1 MQGARVATSA
11 QPCLVTSMP
20 YTSTRDETSIW
31 DRRTRAVG
39 RTLIA
44 ALAAGLFTTACD
56 TSDMLDVQAP
66 NSVPVDIYTDPAFAT
81 LMVNS
86 VIGDFECAFNSFVVA
101 EGLATDELH
110 DSALNNGNWN
120 MDRRDNAFTSGF
132 YGTNSCTTVTGIYT
146 PLSTARGEADL
157 AIERLSGWTAAQVPN
172 IKTLEAQANLY
183 AGFSY
188 AALGMAMCQAAF
200 DRGPLVNQLG
210 IFALAEQRFTAA
222 IAAAQAASLTNVL
235 NAAYAGRARVRL
247 YQHNNAGAIADAQLV
262 PAGFV
267 FNAAMDATN
276 PRRFNRIYTA
286 ISTSGALTVEP
297 TARALTTETG
307 QVDPR
312 SATIRLNTA
321 PADGLNQIYI
331 PTKYNAATLTAGQS
345 IPLPITRYAEAQL
358 ILAEAQGGASAVNV
372 INTMRAAAN
381 LNPYTGPTD
390 ATSIKALIASERQRV
405 LFLEGYRAF
414 DIERL
419 NLPLVPAVGS
429 PYLQGGV
436 YGGTVCFPVPDIEKN
451 NNPNIVAA
459 EIITGVR
466 GEFTPP

>member
-1 MQGARVATSA
+1 LLAT
-11 QPCLVTSMP
+11 
-20 YTSTRDETSIW
+20 
-31 DRRTRAVG
+31 
-39 RTLIA
+39 
-44 ALAAGLFTTACD
+44 LAAGVFATACD
-56 TSDMLDVQAP
+56 TSGMLDVKAP
-66 NSVPVDIYTDPAFAT
+66 NSVPVDIYDNPAFAT

-86 VIGDFECAFNSFVVA
+86 VIGDFECAFGSFVVA

-132 YGTNSCTTVTGIYT
+132 YGVNSCTTVTGIYT
-146 PLSTARGEADL
+146 PLSTARGEADA
-157 AIERLSGWTAAQVPN
+157 AIKRLSEWTPAQVPN
-172 IKTLEAQANLY
+172 IKALEAQANLY

-200 DRGPLVNQLG
+200 DKGPLVNQLG
-210 IFALAEQRFTAA
+210 MFALAEQRFTAA
-222 IAAAQAASLTNVL
+222 IAAAQAASLPNVL

-247 YQHNNAGAIADAQLV
+247 YQRNAAGAIADAQLV

-276 PRRFNRIYTA
+276 ARRFNHIFTA
-286 ISTSGALTVEP
+286 ISTSGALTVET
-297 TARALTTETG
+297 TARALATETG

-312 SATIRLNTA
+312 SAMIRLNTA

-331 PTKYNAATLTAGQS
+331 PAKYNAATLAAGQS
-345 IPLPITRYAEAQL
+345 IPQPITRYAEAQL
-358 ILAEAQGGASAVNV
+358 ILAEAQGGASAVSV
-372 INTMRAAAN
+372 INTMRAAASV
-381 LNPYTGPTD
+381 NPYTGPTD
-390 ATSIKALIASERQRV
+390 AASITALIANERQRV
-405 LFLEGYRAF
+405 LFLEGFRAY

-429 PYLQGGV
+429 AYLQGGV

-451 NNPNIVAA
+451 NNPNIVAS

>member
-1 MQGARVATSA
+1 
-11 QPCLVTSMP
+11 MP
-20 YTSTRDETSIW
+20 YTSTRDETVTW
-31 DRRTRAVG
+31 YRRARAVG
-39 RTLIA
+39 RTLLA
-44 ALAAGLFTTACD
+44 TLAAGLLTTACD

-66 NSVPVDIYTDPAFAT
+66 NSVPVDIYADPAFAT

-86 VIGDFECAFNSFVVA
+86 VIGDFECAFGSFVVA
-101 EGLATDELH
+101 EGLLTDEFH
-110 DSALNNGNWN
+110 DASLNNGNWN
-120 MDRRDNAFTSGF
+120 MDRRDNSFTSGF
-132 YGTNSCTTVTGIYT
+132 YGTNSCTTVTGVYT
-146 PLSTARGEADL
+146 PLSTARGEADA
-157 AIERLSGWTAAQVPN
+157 AIERLKGWTSAQVPN
-172 IKTLEAQANLY
+172 INTLTAQANLY

-200 DRGPLVNQLG
+200 DKGPLVNQLG

-247 YQHNNAGAIADAQLV
+247 YQRNNAGAIADAQLV

-276 PRRFNRIYTA
+276 PRRFNHIYTP
-286 ISTSGALTVEP
+286 ISTSGSLTVE
-297 TARALTTETG
+297 TTSRALTTETG

-321 PADGLNQIYI
+321 PADGLNQIWI
-331 PTKYNAATLTAGQS
+331 PVKFNAATLAAGQA
-345 IPLPITRYAEAQL
+345 IPQPITRYAEAQL
-358 ILAEAQGGASAVNV
+358 ILAEAQGGTAAVNI
-372 INTMRAAAN
+372 INTMRAAVS

-390 ATSIKALIASERQRV
+390 ATSIKNLIASERQRV
-405 LFLEGYRAF
+405 LFAEGFRAF
-414 DIERL
+414 DVERF
-419 NLPLVPAVGS
+419 NLAPVPAVGS
-429 PYLQGGV
+429 AYLQGGV
-436 YGGTVCFPVPDIEKN
+436 YGGTVCFPLPDIEKN
-451 NNPNIVAA
+451 NNPNIVAS

>member
-1 MQGARVATSA
+1 MR
-11 QPCLVTSMP
+11 
-20 YTSTRDETSIW
+20 YTSTRDETFIW
-31 DRRTRAVG
+31 YRRTRAVR

-44 ALAAGLFTTACD
+44 TLAAGLFTTACN

-66 NSVPVDIYTDPAFAT
+66 NSVPVDIYADPAFAT

-86 VIGDFECAFNSFVVA
+86 VIGDFECAFGSFVVA

-132 YGTNSCTTVTGIYT
+132 YGTNSCTTVTGVYT
-146 PLSTARGEADL
+146 PLSTARGEADA
-157 AIERLSGWTAAQVPN
+157 AIERLSGWTVAQVPN

-183 AGFSY
+183 SGFSY

-200 DRGPLVNQLG
+200 DKGPLVNQLG

-247 YQHNNAGAIADAQLV
+247 YQHNTAGAIADAQLV

-276 PRRFNRIYTA
+276 ARRFNHIYSA
-286 ISTSGALTVEP
+286 ISTSGALTVET

-321 PADGLNQIYI
+321 PADGLNQIWI

-345 IPLPITRYAEAQL
+345 IPQPITRYAEAQL
-358 ILAEAQGGASAVNV
+358 ILAEAQGGTSAANI
-372 INTMRAAAN
+372 INTMRAAVS
-381 LNPYTGPTD
+381 LTPYTGPTD
-390 ATSIKALIASERQRV
+390 AASIKALIASERQRV
-405 LFLEGYRAF
+405 LFLEGVRAF

-429 PYLQGGV
+429 AYLQGGV

-451 NNPNIVAA
+451 NNSNVVAA

>member
-1 MQGARVATSA
+1 
-11 QPCLVTSMP
+11 MP
-20 YTSTRDETSIW
+20 HTSTRDETFTRY
-31 DRRTRAVG
+31 RRTHVVRRALVA
-39 RTLIA
+39 T
-44 ALAAGLFTTACD
+44 LAASLFATACD
-56 TSDMLDVQAP
+56 TSDLLDVQVP
-66 NSVPVDIYTDPAFAT
+66 NSVPDDIYANPAFAT

-86 VIGDFECAFNSFVVA
+86 VIGDFECAFGSFVVA
-101 EGLATDELH
+101 EGLLTDELH

-120 MDRRDNAFTSGF
+120 MDRRDNSFTSGF
-132 YGTNSCTTVTGIYT
+132 YGTNSCTTVTGVYT
-146 PLSTARGEADL
+146 PLSTARGEADA
-157 AIERLSGWTAAQVPN
+157 AIKRLSEWTVAQVPN
-172 IKTLEAQANLY
+172 IKALEAQANLY
-183 AGFSY
+183 SGFSY
-188 AALGMAMCQAAF
+188 ATLGMAMCQAAF
-200 DRGPLVNQLG
+200 DKGPLVNQLG
-210 IFALAEQRFTAA
+210 MFALAEQRFTAA

-276 PRRFNRIYTA
+276 ARRYNHIYTA
-286 ISTSGALTVEP
+286 ISTSGVLTVET

-312 SATIRLNTA
+312 SATVRLNTA
-321 PADGLNQIYI
+321 PADGLNQIFI
-331 PTKYNAATLTAGQS
+331 PTKYNAATLAAGQA
-345 IPLPITRYAEAQL
+345 IPQPITRYAEAQL
-358 ILAEAQGGASAVNV
+358 ILAEAQGGAAAVNI
-372 INTMRAAAN
+372 INTMRAAVN

-390 ATSIKALIASERQRV
+390 AASIRGLIASERQRV

-436 YGGTVCFPVPDIEKN
+436 YGGTVCFPLPDIEKN

-459 EIITGVR
+459 DIISGVR

>member
-1 MQGARVATSA
+1 MK
-11 QPCLVTSMP
+11 
-20 YTSTRDETSIW
+20 
-31 DRRTRAVG
+31 
-39 RTLIA
+39 RTLLA
-44 ALAAGLFTTACD
+44 TLAAAVVSACS
-56 TSDMLDVQAP
+56 TSDMLDVQVP
-66 NSVPVDIYTDPAFAT
+66 NSVPDDIYDNPAFAT

-86 VIGDFECAFNSFVVA
+86 VIGDFECAFGSFVAA
-101 EGLATDELH
+101 EGLLTDELH

-132 YGTNSCTTVTGIYT
+132 YGTNSCTTVTGVYT
-146 PLSTARGEADL
+146 PLSTARGEADA

-183 AGFSY
+183 SGFSY

-200 DRGPLVNQLG
+200 DKGPLVDQLG
-210 IFALAEQRFTAA
+210 MFALAEERFTAA
-222 IAAAQAASLTNVL
+222 IAAAQAASLPNVL

-247 YQHNNAGAIADAQLV
+247 YQHNNAGAAADAQLV

-267 FNAAMDATN
+267 FNATTDAGN
-276 PRRFNRIYTA
+276 ARRYNRIYTA

-307 QVDPR
+307 QADPR
-312 SATIRLNTA
+312 AAMIRLNTA
-321 PADGLNQIYI
+321 PADGLNQIWI
-331 PTKYNAATLTAGQS
+331 PTKYNAATLAAGQS

-358 ILAEAQGGASAVNV
+358 ILAEAQGGASAVSI
-372 INTMRAAAN
+372 INAMRAAAG
-381 LNPYTGPTD
+381 LNPYTGATD
-390 ATSIKALIASERQRV
+390 ATSIRALIASERQRV
-405 LFLEGYRAF
+405 LFLEGFRAF

-436 YGGTVCFPVPDIEKN
+436 YGGTVCFPLPDIETN
-451 NNPNIVAA
+451 NNPNIVAS

-466 GEFTPP
+466 GEITPP

>member
-1 MQGARVATSA
+1 MVRRS
-11 QPCLVTSMP
+11 LV
-20 YTSTRDETSIW
+20 
-31 DRRTRAVG
+31 
-39 RTLIA
+39 A
-44 ALAAGLFTTACD
+44 ALAANLVLTACS
-56 TSDMLDVQAP
+56 TSDLLDVQVP
-66 NSVPVDIYTDPAFAT
+66 NSVPDGIFDNPAFAT

-86 VIGDFECAFNSFVVA
+86 VIGDFECAFGSFVVA
-101 EGLATDELH
+101 EGLLTDELH

-132 YGTNSCTTVTGIYT
+132 YGTNSCTTVTGVYT
-146 PLSTARGEADL
+146 PLSTARGEADA
-157 AIERLSGWTAAQVPN
+157 AIKRLGGWTVAQVPN
-172 IKTLEAQANLY
+172 IALLTAQANLY

-200 DRGPLVNQLG
+200 DKGPLVNQMG
-210 IFALAEQRFTAA
+210 MFALAEQRFTAA
-222 IAAAQAASLTNVL
+222 ITAAQAASATNVL

-247 YQHNNAGAIADAQLV
+247 YQKNMQGAIADATLV

-267 FNAAMDATN
+267 FNAAMDAGN
-276 PRRFNRIYTA
+276 ARRFNHIFTA

-297 TARALTTETG
+297 TARALATETG

-312 SATIRLNTA
+312 AAMIRLNTA
-321 PADGLNQIYI
+321 PADGLNQIWI
-331 PTKYNAATLTAGQS
+331 PAKYNAATLAAGQA
-345 IPLPITRYAEAQL
+345 IPQPITRYAEAQL
-358 ILAEAQGGASAVNV
+358 ILAEAQGGASAVGI
-372 INTMRAAAN
+372 INTLRAAAS
-381 LNPYTGPTD
+381 LNPYTGATD
-390 ATSIKALIASERQRV
+390 AASITALIASERQRV
-405 LFLEGYRAF
+405 LFLEGFRPY